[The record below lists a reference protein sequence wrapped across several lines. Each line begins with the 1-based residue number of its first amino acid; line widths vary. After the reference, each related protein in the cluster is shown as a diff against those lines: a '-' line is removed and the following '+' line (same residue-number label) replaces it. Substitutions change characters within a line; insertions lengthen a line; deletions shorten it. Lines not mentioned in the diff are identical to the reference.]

1 MLSRLLRKR
10 KDPIM
15 DRGSYSELS
24 QTDGSIQGVELEVSI
39 SPLAESPADES
50 STSNRDHER
59 RTDYVLVYET
69 CKEKDEKDEE
79 SKKEAEA
86 LAQSRRSFERRL
98 QKKGLILL
106 HETVIAEKVT
116 FSLHLFIFSDT

>member
-1 MLSRLLRKR
+1 
-10 KDPIM
+10 M

-50 STSNRDHER
+50 STSNRDLER

-98 QKKGLILL
+98 QKKGLILQ